1 MDFKNKVIRAISVIG
16 ILTLVTLTILPGC
29 NFIGQAEPEEG
40 TTTTSGDITDVNGGD
55 TFEQCCPICS
65 STDIA
70 GPDAEGYYVC
80 NACGQKWT
88 QDDTTVDIIGDD
100 GSVVTQL
107 DASATTKPIV
117 VGPSGN
123 GGSSSNNGGSSSG
136 NGGSSSGNGGS
147 SSGNGGS
154 SSTPTFTT
162 TTTTTKSVQQQL
174 DEIKDRWGDVIK
186 PTIDADGNITVESV
200 DGSDTG
206 LFGYNY
212 STKDKCFIIAEDA
225 WQRNFGYNEVYD
237 ASSSAIMITYD
248 TMRVYF
254 EHEGLEWMIQYWKGQ
269 YGMVLVGAE
278 IGTYN
283 RPAGSSMSTH
293 YDCATDDLKMLQSM
307 DVYRRESTGS
317 NKFKYLFS
325 RSPAFTWWCA
335 GFVPGTLGA
344 GKYNV
349 TAEETAMLKVD
360 SKLTLHSPE
369 MAQAFMQGLR
379 EVKTVEYNGLSKTK
393 RTITMKEYA
402 TVAEYESATGVAH
415 KFCLEEDGV
424 TVRVCWR

>member
-1 MDFKNKVIRAISVIG
+1 MDFKNNVIRAIAVIG

-29 NFIGQAEPEEG
+29 NFIGQADPEEN
-40 TTTTSGDITDVNGGD
+40 TTLGD
-55 TFEQCCPICS
+55 TSDLANGNGFEQCCPICS
-65 STDIA
+65 STDIT
-70 GPDAEGYYVC
+70 GPDAEGFFVC

-88 QDDTTVDIIGDD
+88 QDDSSVDIIGDD

-107 DASATTKPIV
+107 DANAATKPIV
-117 VGPSGN
+117 VGPIGN
-123 GGSSSNNGGSSSG
+123 GGSNNGGSSNNS
-136 NGGSSSGNGGS
+136 GSSLN
-147 SSGNGGS
+147 
-154 SSTPTFTT
+154 PTVPPIST
-162 TTTTTKSVQQQL
+162 TTTTTKSLQQQL

-186 PTIDADGNITVESV
+186 PTIDKDGNITVESV
-200 DGSDTG
+200 DGKDTG
-206 LFGYNY
+206 LFGFKY
-212 STKDKCFIIAEDA
+212 SQKDKCFIIAEDA
-225 WQRNFGYNEVYD
+225 WQRNFGYNELYD

-269 YGMVLVGAE
+269 YGLVLVGAE

-293 YDCATDDLKMLQSM
+293 YDCATDDMKMLQSM
-307 DVYRRESTGS
+307 DIYRRESSSS

-344 GKYNV
+344 GKYNPS
-349 TAEETAMLKVD
+349 AEETAMLKVD
-360 SKLTLHSPE
+360 SKLTLQSPE

-379 EVKTVEYNGLSKTK
+379 EVKQIEYNGATK
-393 RTITMKEYA
+393 QKRPITMKEYA